1 MREKYLTLQKIKRGR
16 KEKRKRENRNFRNI
30 YTYHIEYFI
39 IHQVTRIFS
48 CISSIKL
55 STFPGQR
62 ILIPV
67 LSRSCSYITLIF
79 KHIKYLEDIFK
90 VLLNSR
96 LIILKKEFSP
106 KIKSNLYESPHIS
119 MLFTQTSYDI
129 NVANN
134 KLSKKVTW
142 RLWIT

>member
-16 KEKRKRENRNFRNI
+16 KEKRKRENINFRNI
-30 YTYHIEYFI
+30 YLSH
-39 IHQVTRIFS
+39 RIFYNTS
-48 CISSIKL
+48 SHAYIFCISPIKL

-67 LSRSCSYITLIF
+67 LSCSYITIF
-79 KHIKYLEDIFK
+79 KHVKYLEDIFK

-106 KIKSNLYESPHIS
+106 KIKNNLYESPHIS

-134 KLSKKVTW
+134 KLSKKITW